1 MQGPSMPDMGNMHD
15 TFWHEDQVV
24 VTFYSEEPL
33 TLIDKSPFLG
43 TLYQYKSKLNNFLVQ
58 NDLHFTLD
66 FFFDDNEIQRYVE
79 ASASKGRASGDER
92 VADSTLPGIYF
103 FSLLPTVL
111 PAFPVPVPVKGVKI
125 QTTIASFFRFSPN
138 GNAQNTMN
146 STMAEDG
153 SADDDDEPEDHD
165 SDDRRRQRSK
175 IGPVPQIVNLFNKN
189 LVRLNE
195 DKNYSVQI
203 LSAAP
208 AYFCGATPVIV
219 QGCPAVPPVPVS
231 VDASCPSSPGLWPIE
246 LPRGKQSS
254 TIGTGRG
261 VKVFVLDALPKLADI
276 TRAANAAGANNKL
289 LLDVATNVQ
298 FRYNYDSLVDA
309 VDPSG
314 SGQIT
319 VGKDIFG
326 RHSTFN
332 MPDHGL
338 FIAGIVRSLAPDAS
352 IECIRVLND
361 YCVGDLNVLLQAL
374 QDIHDRM
381 FEGGDLHKKLVVI
394 NLSLVI
400 PTDDEVKQK
409 GVKPSLGGHNITRTD
424 LLAAIQSLVEMG
436 AVFAASAGN
445 EGDRRGN
452 PSARKPG
459 ALYPGAFANDKVKG
473 IIAVGA
479 TNHAG
484 NPAQYSCYPGTYGI
498 ATYGGEIPKPLPARH
513 PARGK
518 KTPGC
523 VTKAEHIDALI
534 GIYSSTSYP
543 SLSINDCD
551 PTYPAPDD
559 YGWAYWVG
567 TSFATPVISALL
579 ACIMEKKG
587 VLDYKVSLL
596 VHLTNAVAAS
606 PIKWTHLDPKISPSG
621 VEIGRKI
628 QVVQCQPAGEDDDE
642 EVDIEVISVV
652 QKGEEVDIEVID
664 VVVKEQS

>member
-1 MQGPSMPDMGNMHD
+1 MNMQGTSMPDMGNMHD

-24 VTFYSEEPL
+24 ITFYSEEAVTIDNFYR
-33 TLIDKSPFLG
+33 TLQQYRSRLNDFLAQHG
-43 TLYQYKSKLNNFLVQ
+43 
-58 NDLHFTLD
+58 LHFTLN

-79 ASASKGRASGDER
+79 ASKAHASGDER

-103 FSLLPTVL
+103 FSLLPAVRPT
-111 PAFPVPVPVKGVKI
+111 FPVPEKGIKI
-125 QTTIASFFRFSPN
+125 QTAIGSFFRLSPN
-138 GNAQNTMN
+138 GKAQGTLK
-146 STMAEDG
+146 STMGEKGDT
-153 SADDDDEPEDHD
+153 DDDDEQEDHD
-165 SDDRRRQRSK
+165 SDDRGRRHPK
-175 IGPVPQIVNLFNKN
+175 IGSVPQIVNLFNKN
-189 LVRLNE
+189 LVELNSPE
-195 DKNYSVQI
+195 DPKNSVKI
-203 LSAAP
+203 LAAAP
-208 AYFCGATPVIV
+208 AYFCGATPGVT
-219 QGCPAVPPVPVS
+219 QGCPAVPPVPVP

-254 TIGTGRG
+254 IGTGKG
-261 VKVFVLDALPKLADI
+261 VTVFILDALPRLADI
-276 TRAANAAGANNKL
+276 TKAANASGANNKL
-289 LLDVATNVQ
+289 LLDVATNVT
-298 FRYNYDSLVDA
+298 FRYDYDSLVDA
-309 VDPSG
+309 VNPPG
-314 SGQIT
+314 SDQVT

-326 RHSTFN
+326 RHSTFK

-338 FIAGIVRSLAPDAS
+338 FIAGIVRSLAPDAN

-381 FEGGDLHKKLVVI
+381 SRGDLHKKPVVI

-400 PTDDEVKQK
+400 PTDDEAEQK
-409 GVKPSLGGHNITRTD
+409 GVKPKLGGHNITRTN

-452 PSARKPG
+452 PSARRPA

-484 NPAQYSCYPGTYGI
+484 NPAQYSCYPGIYGI

-518 KTPGC
+518 TTPGC
-523 VTKAEHIDALI
+523 VTRAEHMDGLI
-534 GIYSSTSYP
+534 GIYCSTSYP

-551 PTYPAPDD
+551 ATYPAPNNH
-559 YGWAYWVG
+559 GWAYWVG
-567 TSFATPVISALL
+567 TSFATPIISALL

-587 VLDYKVSLL
+587 VLTYTVSLV

-606 PIKWTHLDPKISPSG
+606 PIRWTHLDSKISPSG

-628 QVVQCQPAGEDDDE
+628 QVVQCSEEGEEEDTGAEAVEVEME
-642 EVDIEVISVV
+642 EVIVAIE
-652 QKGEEVDIEVID
+652 E
-664 VVVKEQS
+664 

>member
-1 MQGPSMPDMGNMHD
+1 MNMQGTSMPDMGNMHD

-24 VTFYSEEPL
+24 VTFYSEEAV
-33 TLIDKSPFLG
+33 TIDTFYK
-43 TLYQYKSKLNNFLVQ
+43 TLYQYKSKLNDFLAQ
-58 NDLHFTLD
+58 HNLHFTLN

-79 ASASKGRASGDER
+79 ASASKARTSGDER

-103 FSLLPTVL
+103 FSLLPTVR
-111 PAFPVPVPVKGVKI
+111 PTFPVPVEGVKI
-125 QTTIASFFRFSPN
+125 QTAIGSFFQLSPN
-138 GNAQNTMN
+138 GKAQNTLN
-146 STMAEDG
+146 STMAENG

-165 SDDRRRQRSK
+165 SDDRRRRRRPSK

-189 LVRLNE
+189 LARLNL
-195 DKNYSVQI
+195 DLHYNVQI

-208 AYFCGATPVIV
+208 AYFCGATPGVT
-219 QGCPAVPPVPVS
+219 QGCPAVPPVPVP

-254 TIGTGRG
+254 AIGTGEG
-261 VKVFVLDALPKLADI
+261 VKVFILDALPKLADI

-289 LLDVATNVQ
+289 LLDVATNVT
-298 FRYNYDSLVDA
+298 FRYDYDNLVDA

-314 SGQIT
+314 SDQVT

-338 FIAGIVRSLAPDAS
+338 FIAGIVRSLASDAS
-352 IECIRVLND
+352 VECIRVLND
-361 YCVGDLNVLLQAL
+361 YCVGDLNVLLRAL

-381 FEGGDLHKKLVVI
+381 SEGGDLHKKPVVI

-400 PTDDEVKQK
+400 PTDDEAKQK
-409 GVKPSLGGHNITRTD
+409 GVKPKVGGHNITRTE

-452 PSARKPG
+452 PSARRPG

-484 NPAQYSCYPGTYGI
+484 NPAKYSCYPGTYGI

-518 KTPGC
+518 TTPGC
-523 VTKAEHIDALI
+523 STRAEHIDALI
-534 GIYSSTSYP
+534 GVYSSTSYP

-567 TSFATPVISALL
+567 TSFATPIISALL

-587 VLDYKVSLL
+587 VLNYTVSLV

-606 PIKWTHLDPKISPSG
+606 PIRWTHLDSKISPSG

-628 QVVQCQPAGEDDDE
+628 QVVQCSE
-642 EVDIEVISVV
+642 EVEEEDT
-652 QKGEEVDIEVID
+652 GEEVEVEVEEVI
-664 VVVKEQS
+664 VVVEE